1 LCFTAR
7 PGPATLLSLT
17 TVKGG
22 RLRFIITEGEVPD
35 MAPIPAVNRVH
46 FKFRPN
52 QPLPEFL
59 KRFSEAG
66 GVTSSGSRIR
76 ACRRQ
81 VDQVGQTDGRGV

>member
-1 LCFTAR
+1 
-7 PGPATLLSLT
+7 
-17 TVKGG
+17 
-22 RLRFIITEGEVPD
+22 

-66 GVTSSGSRIR
+66 GSHHQGL
-76 ACRRQ
+76 AYGH
-81 VDQVGQTDGRGV
+81 VGAKLIKLAKLMGVEYEIV